1 MSIHGIIW
9 LLFLHSSCVLNCC
22 CFSLPMHVHIYCT
35 LSDMLASMATV
46 RKLLMRMRVQEE
58 KLQILSMQPIAERL
72 FSHVMLQKLS
82 IW

>member
-1 MSIHGIIW
+1 
-9 LLFLHSSCVLNCC
+9 
-22 CFSLPMHVHIYCT
+22 MHVYINCT
-35 LSDMLASMATV
+35 LSDMLASMATA
-46 RKLLMRMRVQEE
+46 RKLLMHMRVQEE